1 MVGHGRCT
9 HLRYVKERLLPLRH
23 RQRMRRDIAAAFED
37 AESVLEDM
45 LVGRAGT
52 QICIDGAMAR

>member
-1 MVGHGRCT
+1 M
-9 HLRYVKERLLPLRH
+9 RYVKERLLPLRH

-52 QICIDGAMAR
+52 QICIDGAVAH